1 MQTTH
6 KLAELPELAELQA
19 WFLTVMT
26 APGGM
31 EAGLAL
37 AHSRFGLAA
46 TALLRPGRGERSGLQ
61 LHADGYLLR
70 LLDCLRADFPVL
82 RHAMG
87 GELFDFFARAYVWR
101 HPPRAPSL
109 YALGAGFADFLHAS
123 QHTRQRTGQAAP
135 QAALLRL
142 PVDLARLERACA
154 EAGRAPGLEGR
165 APPTAEAFDLLLGQ
179 AMALRLAPCTRLLAL
194 SFPLHAWWDAASR
207 LADEAPLPP
216 TPEPQ
221 PCFLAVA
228 RLHYRVS
235 VHPLQ
240 AWQYHYLD
248 AARDGAAAHSCAV
261 HAARQADLPVGL
273 VLADALLW
281 QATACAAGMLE
292 PEPEPTPTPAHRLT
306 PGPYYPA

>member
-1 MQTTH
+1 MQARH
-6 KLAELPELAELQA
+6 KLPGLPELPELAELQA

-26 APGGM
+26 APGGVD
-31 EAGLAL
+31 AGLAL
-37 AHSRFGLAA
+37 AHSRFGLAG

-61 LHADGYLLR
+61 LHADGYMLR
-70 LLDCLRADFPVL
+70 LLDCLRCDFPVL
-82 RHAMG
+82 RRAMG

-109 YALGAGFADFLHAS
+109 YALGAGFADFLQQS
-123 QHTRQRTGQAAP
+123 QPTRQSEDPPPP

-165 APPTAEAFDLLLGQ
+165 APSAAPFELLPLLLGQ
-179 AMALRLAPCTRLLAL
+179 AMELRLAPCTRLLAL

-207 LADEAPLPP
+207 LEDEAPLPP
-216 TPEPQ
+216 TPTPTLEPQ

-228 RLHYRVS
+228 RLHYRIS
-235 VHPLQ
+235 LHPLQ

-248 AARDGAAAHSCAV
+248 AARTQTAAHSCAM
-261 HAARQADLPVGL
+261 HAARQASLPAGQ

-292 PEPEPTPTPAHRLT
+292 ATPTPEH
-306 PGPYYPA
+306 